1 MTIEEQL
8 KKAIFRMLFSYRL
21 FGSLACGLRRVEKKD
36 ISTMA
41 TDAKNL
47 YYNPDFVKSNTEE
60 ENTFIIA
67 HEVLH
72 AALGHCN
79 PYRIGNRNVMVLGGD
94 GTPISL
100 WNIAA
105 DYVVNGLLKKVI
117 DETLAARKKVFMKMP
132 ECALF
137 DAKYDGM
144 TVEQVY
150 AELVKESKNWKKVS
164 IPGGGSGD
172 GQGSMPQLPK
182 GDLVDDHLQPEQLKN
197 MVGDAEAKKNESQ
210 WKNRMEKELISMKQ
224 QNQGNLPASMKLLE
238 EMITTEPKIDW
249 RELLANHV
257 MNLFKSVYQMN
268 PPNKRFFHLNMIMPS
283 VQGEHVEFAVAA
295 DTSGS
300 MVSYLPKVYGELQHI
315 FNSFDSYDLTLIEAD
330 AAVDAVYRYT
340 VGEDFQSN
348 TPKGS
353 GGGGTSFVPAIEYVG
368 EYLPNCRIM
377 IYCTDG
383 WGTFPTSPPEFEVIW
398 IVPKGC
404 LPADKFPFGTVVEF
418 DPDED

>member
-1 MTIEEQL
+1 
-8 KKAIFRMLFSYRL
+8 
-21 FGSLACGLRRVEKKD
+21 
-36 ISTMA
+36 MA

-47 YYNPDFVKSNTEE
+47 YYNFDFVNKNTEE

-79 PYRIGNRNVMVLGGD
+79 PYRVGNRNIMVIDGD
-94 GTPISL
+94 GDPVML

-117 DETLAARKKVFMKMP
+117 DETVVARKKSFMKMP
-132 ECALF
+132 EHAFF
-137 DAKYDGM
+137 DVKYDGM

-150 AELVKESKNWKKVS
+150 AELVKESKDWKKIYMPS
-164 IPGGGSGD
+164 R
-172 GQGSMPQLPK
+172 GQGSMSQIPN
-182 GDLVDDHLQPEQLKN
+182 GNLVDDHLPPEQLKN
-197 MVGDAEAKKNESQ
+197 MIGDAEAKKNESQ

-249 RELLANHV
+249 RELLSNHV
-257 MNLFKSVYQMN
+257 MNMFKSVYQMN

-283 VQGEHVEFAVAA
+283 VQGEHVEFAVVA

-300 MVSYLPKVYGELQHI
+300 MVQHLPKIYGELQHI

-340 VGEDFQSN
+340 IGEDFQSN
-348 TPKGS
+348 TPKCS
-353 GGGGTSFVPAIEYVG
+353 GGGGTSFIPAIEYVS
-368 EYLPNCRIM
+368 EQMPNCRIM
-377 IYCTDG
+377 VYCTDG
-383 WGTFPTSPPEFEVIW
+383 WGAFPQVPPDFEIIW
-398 IVPKGC
+398 IVLKGC
-404 LPADKFPFGTVVEF
+404 LSADKFPFGTVVEF